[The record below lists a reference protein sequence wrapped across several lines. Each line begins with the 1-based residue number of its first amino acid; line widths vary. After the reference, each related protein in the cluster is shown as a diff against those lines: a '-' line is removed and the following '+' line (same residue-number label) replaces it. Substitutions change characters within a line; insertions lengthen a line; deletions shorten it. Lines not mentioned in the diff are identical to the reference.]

1 MLQKIYLII
10 FCFILF
16 PFEGFALE
24 PAEKLLME
32 RNSLYQYIA
41 VTEDTSKHKRYLRNN
56 KKGLIQGVISLDAPG
71 KLLFEYTQTSFV
83 SLAFLQMNPTD
94 VLFAGL
100 GIGAMPG
107 YMNRYYPEANID
119 VVEIDTDIIQVA
131 KEYFYF
137 KENKNLMVHPGDARQ
152 FIKRSKKKYDIIFLD
167 AYQSDYIPFHLTTVE
182 FLREVKNILEDNG
195 VVVSNIL
202 SPNRNKFFDSMIMTY
217 KKVFPYLYI
226 FKGKTAGNFVFV
238 VTKSSDLKDKDGIET
253 IAKKIQSLKK
263 FDFDLPETVSRF
275 EHSMAYE
282 WSGADILTDDFAPVN
297 LYKYQDSEAK

>member
-10 FCFILF
+10 VCFILF
-16 PFEGFALE
+16 PFKGFAFE
-24 PAEKLLME
+24 PTEKLLME
-32 RNSLYQYIA
+32 KNSLYQYIA
-41 VTEDTSKHKRYLRNN
+41 VTEDVSNHERYLRNN
-56 KKGLIQGVISLDAPG
+56 KKGLIQGGISLNALE
-71 KLLFEYTQTSFV
+71 KLLFEYTQMSFV
-83 SLAFLQMNPTD
+83 SLAFLEMNPVD

-100 GIGAMPG
+100 GIGAMPR
-107 YMNRYYPEANID
+107 YLNSYYPDANID

-137 KENKNLMVHPGDARQ
+137 KENKNLKVHPGDARQ

-182 FLREVKNILEDNG
+182 FLREVKSRLKDNG

-226 FKGKTAGNFVFV
+226 FKGKKAGNFIFV
-238 VTKSSDLKDKDGIET
+238 VTKRIDLKDKDGIEA
-253 IAKKIQSLKK
+253 IAKKIQALKK
-263 FDFDLPETVSRF
+263 FDFDLPETASRF
-275 EHSMAYE
+275 EYSMAYE

>member
-1 MLQKIYLII
+1 MLDKFHLTVL
-10 FCFILF
+10 CFLLL
-16 PFEGFALE
+16 PLNGFALE
-24 PAEKLLME
+24 PSEKLLME
-32 RNSLYQYIA
+32 KNSLYQYIA
-41 VTEDTSKHKRYLRNN
+41 VTEDAAKHERYLRNN
-56 KKGLIQGVISLDAPG
+56 KKGLIQGGISLNAPE
-71 KLLFEYTQTSFV
+71 KLLFEYTQMSFV
-83 SLAFLQMNPTD
+83 SLAFLRMSPGD

-107 YMNRYYPEANID
+107 YMNRYYPEVNID

-137 KENKNLMVHPGDARQ
+137 KENKNLKVHPGDARQ

-182 FLREVKNILEDNG
+182 FLREVKSRLKDNG

-202 SPNRNKFFDSMIMTY
+202 SPKRNKFFDSMIMTY

-226 FKGKTAGNFVFV
+226 FKGKKAGNFIFV
-238 VTKSSDLKDKDGIET
+238 VTKRIDMKDKDGIEAA
-253 IAKKIQSLKK
+253 AKKLQSLRQ
-263 FDFDLPETVSRF
+263 FDIELPETASRF
-275 EHSMAYE
+275 EYSMAYE

>member
-1 MLQKIYLII
+1 MLNKFHLTVL
-10 FCFILF
+10 CFLLL
-16 PFEGFALE
+16 PLNGFALE
-24 PAEKLLME
+24 PKEKLLME
-32 RNSLYQYIA
+32 KNSLYQYIA
-41 VTEDTSKHKRYLRNN
+41 VTEDASNNERYLRNN
-56 KKGLIQGVISLDAPG
+56 KKGLIQGGISLNAPE
-71 KLLFEYTQTSFV
+71 KLLFEYTQMSFV
-83 SLAFLQMNPTD
+83 SLAFLRMNPAD

-107 YMNRYYPEANID
+107 YMNRYYPEVNID

-137 KENKNLMVHPGDARQ
+137 NENEKLKVHPGDARQ
-152 FIKRSKKKYDIIFLD
+152 FIKRSKRKYDIIFLD

-182 FLREVKNILEDNG
+182 FLREVKSRLKENG

-217 KKVFPYLYI
+217 KKAFPYLYI
-226 FKGKTAGNFVFV
+226 FKGKRSGNFIFV
-238 VTKSSDLKDKDGIET
+238 VTKSFDLKDKDGIE
-253 IAKKIQSLKK
+253 AAAGKLQALKQ
-263 FDFDLPETVSRF
+263 FDIDLAETASRF
-275 EHSMAYE
+275 GYSMAYE